1 MLTKR
6 IIPCLDVKNGQV
18 VKGVNFVN
26 LTTEGDP
33 IELAKKYSDQGAD
46 ELVFLDISATVEGK
60 NNVVELLRKVAK
72 SVFIP
77 FSVGGG
83 IRTTDDISDILE
95 AGADKVSINSAALKD
110 PSLLTKGAEKFGS
123 QCIILAMDVKRVD
136 GSWIVHSHGG
146 TIPTER
152 EAVSWAKEAVEL
164 GAGEI
169 LLTSMDA
176 DGTKA
181 GVDIEITKCI
191 SRAVDVPVI
200 ASGGI
205 GTLDHFHDAIQL
217 GEADAVLAASV
228 FHRDTYTVNDVK
240 NYLNQNQISIRITE

>member
-6 IIPCLDVKNGQV
+6 IIPCLDVKSGQV
-18 VKGVNFVN
+18 VKGVNFIN

-46 ELVFLDISATVEGK
+46 ELIFLDISATVEGR
-60 NNVVELLRKVAK
+60 NNVLELVRKVAK

-83 IRTTDDISDILE
+83 IRSTEDISNVLD

-110 PSLLTKGAEKFGS
+110 PLLITKGAEKFGS
-123 QCIILAMDVKRVD
+123 QCIILAMDVKRMD

-146 TIPTER
+146 TISTGR
-152 EAVSWAKEAVEL
+152 EAVSWAQEAEEL

-181 GVDIEITKCI
+181 GVDIKITKKI
-191 SRAVDVPVI
+191 SETVGLPLI

-205 GTLDHFHDAIQL
+205 GNLNHFLDAIEL

-228 FHRDTYTVNDVK
+228 FHRNHYTINEVK
-240 NYLNQNQISIRITE
+240 KFLHQHQIPIRITA